1 MGIKIEKIDKHL
13 IAYMDGDI
21 DHHSAKDIREQID
34 LEIKNHLPSKL
45 ILDFK
50 NVSFMDSSGIGLVM
64 GRYKSMKSIDGGI
77 QLKNL
82 SSHIS
87 KVMKLAGIEKIL
99 KITNI

>member
-1 MGIKIEKIDKHL
+1 MGIKIEKIDKNL

-34 LEIKNHLPSKL
+34 IEIKNHLPSKL

-64 GRYKSMKSIDGGI
+64 GRYKSMKEIGGGI